1 MSCYPSASAQQ
12 LPYTLQVGGEL
23 ARSIADFE
31 QQSQMTL
38 MHRFNKAADLLDQVL
53 QVRIAS
59 PSTFQHPMLSARY
72 NRWLLSWARLALQG
86 CNVQVLA

>member
-1 MSCYPSASAQQ
+1 LDPR
-12 LPYTLQVGGEL
+12 TLQVGGEL

-53 QVRIAS
+53 QVCSSS
-59 PSTFQHPMLSARY
+59 PQHPGTQR
-72 NRWLLSWARLALQG
+72 RTPCITRSWWFCTQPAIQWCKQCCG
-86 CNVQVLA
+86 